1 MRAALRPL
9 QPLHPFRPALVLAAA
24 LGAAVGPSAFAAD
37 YATVISSTPV
47 TVPVAVP
54 RQVCSQERQY
64 VQQAPS
70 GAGAL
75 IGAIAGGV
83 IGNSIGH
90 GFGRAAATG
99 IGAVAGSAI
108 GNQVE
113 ADANPVSEVPVQRCQ
128 RVSRYENRTVG
139 YDVMYE
145 YAGQRYSTR
154 MARDPGRRFAV
165 SVQPADGVANAL
177 PVPAYDGRPAVA
189 MPAYDD
195 AAPPVDYYYEPLP
208 RTVYYAPSPGLYV
221 APMIG
226 FGVGYYY
233 GGHRHGH
240 RRWR

>member
-1 MRAALRPL
+1 MRTALPSF
-9 QPLHPFRPALVLAAA
+9 QSFRPALALVTA
-24 LGAAVGPSAFAAD
+24 LGAAASPSAFAAD

-47 TVPVAVP
+47 TAPVAVA
-54 RQVCSQERQY
+54 RQVCRQERQY

-83 IGNSIGH
+83 IGNSIGN

-113 ADANPVSEVPVQRCQ
+113 ADSNPVSEVPVQRCQ
-128 RVSRYENRTVG
+128 QVSRYENRTVG

-154 MARDPGRRFAV
+154 MARDPGQRFAV
-165 SVQPADGVANAL
+165 SVQPADGASNAL
-177 PVPAYDGRPAVA
+177 PVPAYDS
-189 MPAYDD
+189 
-195 AAPPVDYYYEPLP
+195 AAPPAYYDPQPAYYEPLP
-208 RTVYYAPSPGLYV
+208 RPVYYTAPPMFYP
-221 APMIG
+221 APVIG
-226 FGVGYYY
+226 FGIGYY
-233 GGHRHGH
+233 GGYHGRH
-240 RRWR
+240 WR